1 CHRRENVMI
10 VDLLVLTVLLT
21 APVAKAIPRRGNEPW
36 SLILCKFRDYDYEP
50 RTAEWFSEWISGG
63 NNPDTIE
70 SYFSSVSNAIYTI
83 KGSNVTRWIRLPWR
97 RREVLRMAMLDPRLQ
112 SVRERPFAMFDK
124 TKQLC
129 ISFAQQSGFVLH
141 KNKITIIN
149 TENTAVYGK
158 DTGVL
163 LTPKLIF
170 SSVLTHEMIHS
181 MNIGHSYSDRKTRIF
196 PYSEPGE
203 YDDKYDL
210 MSTANAHMRPSTYGL
225 SGPGLNGP
233 HLDYLGWL
241 PQNRMVY
248 FGRDGRSNYTL
259 RLSSLSVPH
268 RLTIGWLL
276 VMIPY
281 DRDDPGNVYTVEYRT
296 PVGNDAAIRQGAVVI
311 HKVHRVG
318 NSYYST
324 LVTHERGEYNELTLG
339 TEWLKFLDIAA
350 DGSFQYI
357 RVKVERVHGKS
368 HSTDLKIM
376 TTFRPEV
383 CRGADVQMPVER
395 TSELVLHGVRSVCIE
410 RNRTVTQRDVD
421 QQYLRNSFFQM
432 RKTFGQNECKVG
444 RIWRGID
451 AYDYVC
457 VEPHRA
463 DEVVDSVVSIDDID
477 AGCDVDY
484 VHRNAFQGD
493 KACVSEDERALVHK
507 ENAESHL
514 NLRSYAF
521 FNGADSVGL

>member
-1 CHRRENVMI
+1 
-10 VDLLVLTVLLT
+10 
-21 APVAKAIPRRGNEPW
+21 
-36 SLILCKFRDYDYEP
+36 
-50 RTAEWFSEWISGG
+50 
-63 NNPDTIE
+63 
-70 SYFSSVSNAIYTI
+70 
-83 KGSNVTRWIRLPWR
+83 
-97 RREVLRMAMLDPRLQ
+97 
-112 SVRERPFAMFDK
+112 
-124 TKQLC
+124 
-129 ISFAQQSGFVLH
+129 
-141 KNKITIIN
+141 
-149 TENTAVYGK
+149 
-158 DTGVL
+158 
-163 LTPKLIF
+163 
-170 SSVLTHEMIHS
+170 MIHS
-181 MNIGHSYSDRKTRIF
+181 MNVGHSYSDRKTRIF

-248 FGRDGRSNYTL
+248 FGRDGRNNYTL

-357 RVKVERVHGKS
+357 RVKVRLE
-368 HSTDLKIM
+368 
-376 TTFRPEV
+376 
-383 CRGADVQMPVER
+383 
-395 TSELVLHGVRSVCIE
+395 
-410 RNRTVTQRDVD
+410 
-421 QQYLRNSFFQM
+421 
-432 RKTFGQNECKVG
+432 KTFGQNECKVG

-463 DEVVDSVVSIDDID
+463 DEVVDSVVSIDDVD

-514 NLRSYAF
+514 NLRNYAF
-521 FNGADSVGL
+521 FNGADSYEAHTSTYRLCGLCKVFTEIVRFGLSHNVISNIMLSRVDSVENFTDLTIGVGTNVERVIVLLADYFPLLKNVRMSEDQYDTLVGLTNRFLMALDYKLRTSTGEGLREHLKPCKHSRRRLK